1 MAIPNDPNSQMN
13 RFFVSLLYVYLLLTG
28 LSSVYAQE
36 GNYLFGAITV
46 EDGLSNNSV
55 TDIHQD
61 ELGYIWMATNSGL
74 NRYDGEEFSVFRNR
88 PNDTTSLSENSVRKI
103 MPGPEGALWL
113 LNRNNVMEV
122 YDASTE
128 TFSTSLSQY
137 AKRYGLLSAVVHL
150 VYEDNSG
157 RYWFGHPNQGIS
169 IYDPRSQKT
178 VHLKHQEDN
187 FSSISYNYVSA
198 IAENSHGEYWLV
210 YSNGAVDIL
219 GANSLKVRRRIELFG
234 DTNVNY
240 TDDFRIFI
248 DSDDDAWIYLYE
260 NGEGLFYF
268 DSYADRLHHLHTNSE
283 KVKLNNNQVRGIVE
297 NKKNEIW
304 IGTDHGGINV
314 LSKEDM
320 TVNYLQHD
328 PENPHSLAH
337 NSVYELMKDR
347 SGIIWVGTFK
357 NGINLYN
364 EKLIRFPHVK
374 HMLTAKQSLPY
385 NDINCFVEDEKGNF
399 YIGTNGN
406 GLLYFDRKKQRY
418 TEYKHQE
425 GEGNSLPGDIIV
437 DLMIDQNGELWI
449 ATYLKGLSRFD
460 GQLFRNYQPDA
471 NDPQS
476 LSGESV
482 WELYEDREGNVWAGT
497 LRSGLDLYDPK
508 TDSFIHFIG
517 PEGRFPMHCDYISSL
532 EEDTA
537 GNLWIGGGN
546 GIDVISLKSGFAAYH
561 SHEIGNSSSLAGNNI
576 MDILKDSNGT
586 MWVATTQG
594 LSYFDQAEGVFHNFN
609 HTDGLPSDH
618 VVKILEDNNHNLWLS
633 TTTGLSH
640 VQVSRAK
647 DKDSLSLAFR
657 NFSVGDGLQGN
668 SFNENSALKTSK
680 GELVFGGPNGY
691 NIFYPNKMRMN
702 EESPKVVLTDFQ
714 LFNKSVKIGK
724 KIAGRI
730 VLEQNINQTKKL
742 VLKHNE
748 NVFAVEF
755 AALNFIHSDKNQ
767 YRYMLEGFD
776 SDWVEVEDGV
786 TKATYTNLDP
796 GNYTFK
802 VRAANN
808 DGVWSEKAQMLDIEV
823 LAPFWKTPLAFLIY
837 FVIVALIV
845 IAIQREI
852 IAREKDRLQIAQDR
866 EEAKRMKELDKMK
879 TKFFTNVSHE
889 FRTPLT
895 LILAPVEKLLKT
907 TNEPHTQNHYLTIQR
922 NAKRLM
928 NLINQLLDIRKIESE
943 GIDFSPV
950 EGDVIGFLR
959 ETTQSFE
966 DLSEKK
972 NIALDFMSNKQQL
985 FTHFDVDKLEKIL
998 FNLLSNAFKFTY
1010 RGGAIKVMV
1019 NYESPHSAGEKGSL
1033 SISVQDTG
1041 VGIGEE
1047 DQKRI
1052 FDRYYVGEENSD
1064 SLNQGSGI
1072 GLSIVQEFARLHD
1085 GDVLLESEVGRG
1097 STFTVTLPVEEIA
1110 HTELAYEESDEE
1122 EMEGIEQSEKKTIL
1136 LVEDNEEFV
1145 HYLKSCLV
1153 EEYKVI
1159 TALNGEEGS
1168 EMAFE
1173 HIPDMVISDVMMP
1186 KMNGVELCQLLKKD
1200 LRTSHIP
1207 VILLTAKSSEEK
1219 QLEGLDSGANHYIT
1233 KPFNVELLL
1242 LRVRNLLNERSLL
1255 QERFK
1260 KRIGVITSEVKLESL
1275 DDRLIQKAVKVVEDN
1290 MDNPEL
1296 SVEMLSGELAM
1307 SRVHLYK
1314 KLTSLTGKKPLEFI
1328 RMIRLERATQLL
1340 GESQLTVAEVAY
1352 QVGYNNAKY
1361 FTKHFKAEYQ
1371 VLPSVY
1377 AQQKVEAAHRS
1388 G

>member
-1 MAIPNDPNSQMN
+1 MN
-13 RFFVSLLYVYLLLTG
+13 LFCANLLYIYLLLIG
-28 LSSVYAQE
+28 LSSAYAQE

-74 NRYDGEEFSVFRNR
+74 NRYDGEEFKVFRNR

-103 MPGPEGALWL
+103 MSGPEGELWL

-128 TFSTSLSQY
+128 TFSTSLLRY
-137 AKRYGLLSAVVHL
+137 AKRYGLESTAVHL
-150 VYEDNSG
+150 VYEDDLG

-169 IYDPRSQKT
+169 IYDPASKET
-178 VHLKHQEDN
+178 IYLKHQSNDL
-187 FSSISYNYVSA
+187 SSISYNYVSA
-198 IAENSHGEYWLV
+198 VAENSNGEYWLV

-219 GANSLKVRRRIELFG
+219 EANSLEVKRRIELFA
-234 DTNVNY
+234 DTNVNF
-240 TDDFRIFI
+240 TDDFQIFI

-283 KVKLNNNQVRGIVE
+283 KTKLNNNQVRGIVE

-314 LSKEDM
+314 LNKTDM
-320 TVNYLQHD
+320 TVRYLQHD

-337 NSVYELMKDR
+337 NSVYALMKDR

-357 NGINLYN
+357 NGLNLYN

-406 GLLYFDRKKQRY
+406 GLLYFDRKRQRY
-418 TEYKHQE
+418 TEFKHQE
-425 GEGNSLPGDIIV
+425 GEKNSLPGDIIV
-437 DLMIDQNGELWI
+437 DLMMDKNGELWI

-460 GQLFRNYQPDA
+460 GQRFRNYQPDP

-482 WELYEDREGNVWAGT
+482 WELFEDREGNVWAGT
-497 LRSGLDLYDPK
+497 LRSGLDLYDPE
-508 TDSFIHFIG
+508 TDGFVHFIG

-532 EEDTA
+532 EEDAA

-546 GIDVISLKSGFAAYH
+546 GIDVINLKSGFATYH
-561 SHEIGNSSSLAGNNI
+561 GHELGNSASVVGNNI
-576 MDILKDSNGT
+576 MDIFRDNSGI

-594 LSYFDQAEGVFHNFN
+594 LGYFDPENGVFHNFN

-618 VVKILEDNNHNLWLS
+618 VVNILEDDHHNLWLS
-633 TTTGLSH
+633 TTNGLSH
-640 VQVSRAK
+640 VNVDRTT
-647 DKDSLSLAFR
+647 DTLSLAFR

-691 NIFYPNKMRMN
+691 NIFFPDKMRMN
-702 EESPKVVLTDFQ
+702 EESPKTVLTDFQ
-714 LFNKSVKIGK
+714 LFNKSVKIGE
-724 KIAGRI
+724 KIAGR
-730 VLEQNINQTKKL
+730 VLLDQNINQTDKL

-755 AALNFIHSDKNQ
+755 AALNFIHSDKNHYQ
-767 YRYMLEGFD
+767 YMLEGFD
-776 SDWVEVEDGV
+776 SDWVDVEDGV

-802 VRAANN
+802 VKAANN

-823 LAPFWKTPLAFLIY
+823 LAPFWKTPLAFLVY
-837 FVIVALIV
+837 FIIVALIV
-845 IAIQREI
+845 VAIQREI

-866 EEAKRMKELDKMK
+866 EEARRMKELDKMK

-907 TNEPHTQNHYLTIQR
+907 SNALHNRNQYLTIQR

-950 EGDVIGFLR
+950 EGDIVGFLR

-972 NIALDFMSNKQQL
+972 NIALQFKSNKHRL
-985 FTHFDVDKLEKIL
+985 FTHFDVDKLEKML

-1010 RGGAIKVMV
+1010 RGGEIQVVV
-1019 NYESPHSAGEKGSL
+1019 NYERLNPSDEKGIL

-1041 VGIGEE
+1041 VGIGKE

-1052 FDRYYVGEENSD
+1052 FERYYVGEENSD

-1072 GLSIVQEFARLHD
+1072 GLSIVQEFARLHH
-1085 GDVLLESEVGRG
+1085 GEVLLESDLGRG
-1097 STFTVTLPVEEIA
+1097 STFTVTLPVEEIE
-1110 HTELAYEESDEE
+1110 HVDQVMEESDEE
-1122 EMEGIEQSEKKTIL
+1122 EISGIDQSEKKTLL
-1136 LVEDNEEFV
+1136 LVEDNEDFV

-1153 EEYKVI
+1153 EDYKVM
-1159 TALNGEEGS
+1159 TALNGEEGR

-1173 HIPDMVISDVMMP
+1173 FIPDMVISDVMMP
-1186 KMNGVELCQLLKKD
+1186 KMNGVELCQMLKKD

-1242 LRVRNLLNERSLL
+1242 LRIRNLLNERSLL

>member
-1 MAIPNDPNSQMN
+1 MI
-13 RFFVSLLYVYLLLTG
+13 RFFASLLYVYLLLIG
-28 LSSVYAQE
+28 RSSVYAQE

-74 NRYDGEEFSVFRNR
+74 NRYDGEEFKVFRNR
-88 PNDTTSLSENSVRKI
+88 PNDTTSLSENSIRKI
-103 MPGPEGALWL
+103 MPGPEGELWL
-113 LNRNNVMEV
+113 LNRNNVVEV
-122 YDASTE
+122 YDAATE
-128 TFSTSLSQY
+128 TFSTSISQY
-137 AKRYGLLSAVVHL
+137 SKRYGFGSLAVHL
-150 VYEDNSG
+150 VYQDKQG
-157 RYWFGHPNQGIS
+157 RYWFCHPNQGVS
-169 IYDPRSQKT
+169 IYDPVSKETRS
-178 VHLKHQEDN
+178 LKHEEGN
-187 FSSISYNYVSA
+187 LSSISYNYVSA
-198 IAENSHGEYWLV
+198 VAENSKGEYWLV

-219 GANSLKVRRRIELFG
+219 EADSLKVRRRIELFA
-234 DTNVNY
+234 DSNVNF
-240 TDDFRIFI
+240 TDDFHIFI

-260 NGEGLFYF
+260 NGKGLFYF
-268 DSYADRLHHLHTNSE
+268 DSYADRLHHLHTDSE
-283 KVKLNNNQVRGIVE
+283 KAKLNNNQVRGIVE

-314 LSKEDM
+314 LNKEDM
-320 TVNYLQHD
+320 TVKYLQHD

-337 NSVYELMKDR
+337 NSVYALMKDR
-347 SGIIWVGTFK
+347 SDIIWVGTFK

-374 HMLTAKQSLPY
+374 HMLTSNQSLPY

-406 GLLYFDRKKQRY
+406 GLLYYDRKTQQY
-418 TEYKHQE
+418 TEFKHQE
-425 GEGNSLPGDIIV
+425 GKRNSLPGDIIV
-437 DLMIDQNGELWI
+437 DLMMDQNGELWI

-460 GQLFRNYQPDA
+460 GQQFRNYQPDVH
-471 NDPQS
+471 DPHS

-482 WELYEDREGNVWAGT
+482 WELYEDSEGNVWAGT
-497 LRSGLDLYDPK
+497 LRSGLDLYDPQI
-508 TDSFIHFIG
+508 DGFVHFIG

-532 EEDTA
+532 EEDAA

-546 GIDVISLKSGFAAYH
+546 GIDIINLKSGFAAYRK
-561 SHEIGNSSSLAGNNI
+561 HEIGNASTVAGNNI
-576 MDILKDSNGT
+576 MDIFRDSKGD

-594 LSYFDQAEGVFHNFN
+594 LSYFDQEQDVFRNFN
-609 HTDGLPSDH
+609 HSDGLPSDH
-618 VVKILEDNNHNLWLS
+618 VVKILEDNKHNLWLS
-633 TTTGLSH
+633 TTNGLSH
-640 VQVSRAK
+640 VKVDRAG
-647 DKDSLSLAFR
+647 DSLALTFR

-668 SFNENSALKTSK
+668 SFNENSALKTAK

-691 NIFYPNKMRMN
+691 NIFFPDKMRMN
-702 EESPKVVLTDFQ
+702 EESPKIVLTDFQ
-714 LFNKSVKIGK
+714 LFNKSVKIGE
-724 KIAGRI
+724 KIAGRV
-730 VLEQNINQTKKL
+730 VLEQNINQTKKM

-796 GNYTFK
+796 GDYTFK
-802 VRAANN
+802 VKAANN
-808 DGVWSEKAQMLDIEV
+808 DGVWSENAHMLDIEV
-823 LAPFWKTPLAFLIY
+823 LAPFWKTPLAFLVY
-837 FVIVALIV
+837 FVIISLII

-895 LILAPVEKLLKT
+895 LILAPVEKLLKST
-907 TNEPHTQNHYLTIQR
+907 HEPHTRTHYHTIQR

-928 NLINQLLDIRKIESE
+928 NLINQLLDIRKIETE
-943 GIDFSPV
+943 GMDFSPV
-950 EGDVIGFLR
+950 ESDVIGFLR

-972 NIALDFMSNKQQL
+972 NITLDFRTNKHQL
-985 FTHFDVDKLEKIL
+985 FTYFDVDKLEKIL
-998 FNLLSNAFKFTY
+998 FNLLSNAFKFTF
-1010 RGGAIKVMV
+1010 RGGEIKVMV
-1019 NYESPHSAGEKGSL
+1019 NYENPDAAGGKGNL
-1033 SISVQDTG
+1033 SISVQDNG

-1052 FDRYYVGEENSD
+1052 FERYYVGEENSD

-1072 GLSIVQEFARLHD
+1072 GLSIVQEFARLHH
-1085 GDVLLESEVGRG
+1085 GDVLLESELGRG
-1097 STFTVTLPVEEIA
+1097 STFTVTLPVEEIE
-1110 HTELAYEESDEE
+1110 HIGNGLDESDEE
-1122 EMEGIEQSEKKTIL
+1122 MDGIETSEKKTIL
-1136 LVEDNEEFV
+1136 LVEDNEDFV

-1168 EMAFE
+1168 KMAFE

-1186 KMNGVELCQLLKKD
+1186 KMNGVELCQLLKRD

-1242 LRVRNLLNERSLL
+1242 LRIRNLLNERSLL

-1275 DDRLIQKAVKVVEDN
+1275 DDRLIQKAVKVVEDH

-1361 FTKHFKAEYQ
+1361 FTKHFKAEYH

-1377 AQQKVEAAHRS
+1377 ARQKVEATHR
-1388 G
+1388 GG